1 MSKLSAREV
10 RRQLAAVAD
19 AERAKGSA
27 RFFKTGAGQYG
38 EGDVFIGVT
47 VPQQRVIARANRA
60 LPLDELASL
69 LKSRVHEERL
79 TALLILVDQ
88 YERGDDDT
96 QVACHDFYLAHLA
109 WVNNWDLVDS
119 SAAYLVGA
127 HLVGRRRDLL
137 YKLARS
143 KSMWERRVAMV
154 ATLAFIQRG
163 EHADAVAIAELLLD
177 DQHDL
182 IHKATGWMLREV
194 GKRVGEAPL
203 RTFLRAHAA
212 TMPRTALRYAIERL
226 PAAERKTWLAATANK
241 T

>member
-1 MSKLSAREV
+1 MPKLSASEV
-10 RRQLAAVAD
+10 RSQLAAVAED
-19 AERAKGSA
+19 ERALSSM
-27 RFFKTGAGQYG
+27 RFFKTGPGQYS

-47 VPQQRVIARANRA
+47 VPQQRVIARANRG
-60 LPLDELASL
+60 LSHRDLSSL

-88 YERGDDDT
+88 YEHDEAS
-96 QVACHDFYLAHLA
+96 QVACYDFYLAHLA
-109 WVNNWDLVDS
+109 HVNNWDLVDT
-119 SAAYLVGA
+119 SAANIVGI
-127 HLVGRRRDLL
+127 HLIDRPRAPL

-154 ATLAFIQRG
+154 ATYAFIRQG
-163 EHADAVAIAELLLD
+163 EHADAVAIAEALLSD
-177 DQHDL
+177 DHDL

-203 RTFLRAHAA
+203 RAFLRDHAA

-226 PAAERKTWLAATANK
+226 PPAERKTWLAATTNK
-241 T
+241 S